1 MVQLHAMHWRHC
13 HQPVAGYSHL
23 CFSHPDCSHCHVL
36 LREWWIEF
44 NCPYRNGPVHCIDWH
59 LNAHFFLGLN
69 KVGGVEKLVASV
81 PRDYWII
88 FKPSTDSVYP
98 WHALILGYPVI
109 GIWFWCTDQTIVQRT
124 LAAKNVDH
132 GQKGALLIAAL
143 KIVMPAL
150 FIVPGIM
157 CLVLVNQGV
166 FAPLTNPDHAYITMV
181 YGLLPTG
188 VIGLALGTLLVSIIN
203 DVATGLSSFST
214 VFAMDVYVKKIKPTA
229 TAAEINSIGKKI
241 IVLAATVSVL
251 MAILLSNS
259 DKGLFDLG
267 QSLITYLA
275 PPASTV
281 FIVGILWKRA
291 TPRAAE
297 LTLYVGTFL
306 CLLIGFCQLTG
317 FPTKR
322 ILAPLHA
329 ALFLHD
335 VCIGRIHDC
344 SFVHHQA
351 AL

>member
-1 MVQLHAMHWRHC
+1 
-13 HQPVAGYSHL
+13 
-23 CFSHPDCSHCHVL
+23 
-36 LREWWIEF
+36 
-44 NCPYRNGPVHCIDWH
+44 
-59 LNAHFFLGLN
+59 
-69 KVGGVEKLVASV
+69 
-81 PRDYWII
+81 
-88 FKPSTDSVYP
+88 
-98 WHALILGYPVI
+98 
-109 GIWFWCTDQTIVQRT
+109 
-124 LAAKNVDH
+124 
-132 GQKGALLIAAL
+132 
-143 KIVMPAL
+143 
-150 FIVPGIM
+150 
-157 CLVLVNQGV
+157 VLVNQGV

-317 FPTKR
+317 FPTKEFWPHYMLLCFYMMSALVVFM
-322 ILAPLHA
+322 IAVSFITKPHYELVQLVDQNDPLVKEKSKTSLLVKLLWVLVA
-329 ALFLHD
+329 VLMAIVFY
-335 VCIGRIHDC
+335 I
-344 SFVHHQA
+344 FN
-351 AL
+351 